1 MEKSGITRCV
11 KCGRIPAF
19 CNCKQIEVAPTM
31 EVSIDLIEQTL
42 TKHGFRGWVSFVQ
55 SESQSNGI
63 LEKYWVSYFCK
74 IEDGVEYCKG
84 TEKHFP
90 TALSAYMG
98 ILLHLNITPERI
110 KDTTQSCGLLPSEL
124 LKQRDELREAL
135 QGACRFISCSPLLK
149 HDGDRPKGLERWQGL
164 AESAIKSTER

>member
-1 MEKSGITRCV
+1 MKELRITRCV

-19 CNCKQIEVAPTM
+19 CNCRQIEVAPTI

-55 SESQSNGI
+55 SEAQANGI

-74 IEDGVEYCKG
+74 IENGVEYCKG

-98 ILLHLNITPERI
+98 ILLHLNITPEKIGNTAQKIADKMVSERLRDVCQACG
-110 KDTTQSCGLLPSEL
+110 DTNQKELHCRCCGNNFPIN
-124 LKQRDELREAL
+124 LKGRN
-135 QGACRFISCSPLLK
+135 
-149 HDGDRPKGLERWQGL
+149 HD
-164 AESAIKSTER
+164 